1 MEKSRS
7 YLIEA
12 FEYADAIVDISL
24 ADSFFEAS
32 AESQEI
38 NERNEI
44 ASQGAISSIKKAIRS
59 LIEFI
64 KDLIKKFSDFIKNKF
79 MTKSEKDE
87 YKKIKEE
94 IRSNPE
100 LGKEEVT
107 IEDFSQYEKIYDDT
121 LKEINNE
128 MSKDD
133 PDPTKIPT
141 FMEGLIDKI
150 NNLKGVGSNAAK
162 RAAVVVPLKLAV
174 DIADKN
180 VLCAQAINAA
190 MNTELINL
198 EQAEKIL
205 GNKQVARYKK
215 QIQRYAKNG
224 VFHRAKAKILSHK
237 QATLK
242 SVLTSQVKT
251 ILSFTNFDKG
261 LKLKKGKPV
270 INKGSVIKGT
280 VKNPR
285 FTSDVLGGPKGMM
298 KASKAVGDVTDTIDS
313 ITTKS
318 KKTDKMT
325 GEFKKNLNDFR
336 SFIGIKKK

>member
-12 FEYADAIVDISL
+12 FEYVNAIVDISL

-38 NERNEI
+38 NERNQM
-44 ASQGAISSIKKAIRS
+44 ASQGAISSIKKAVRS
-59 LIEFI
+59 LIEYI
-64 KDLIKKFSDFIKNKF
+64 KSLIKKFSDFIKNKF
-79 MTKSEKDE
+79 MTKSQKDD
-87 YKKIKEE
+87 YKKVKEE

-100 LGKEEVT
+100 LGQEEVT
-107 IEDFSQYEKIYDDT
+107 IEDFSQYEKIYDDA

-128 MSKDD
+128 MAKED

-141 FMEGLIDKI
+141 FMEGLVDKI
-150 NNLKGVGSNAAK
+150 NNLKGVGSNVAK

-180 VLCAQAINAA
+180 VLCAKAINAA
-190 MNTELINL
+190 MNSELINL

-224 VFHRAKAKILSHK
+224 IFHRAKAKILSHK

-242 SVLTSQVKT
+242 SVLTSQVRT
-251 ILSFTNFDKG
+251 ILSFTNFNKA
-261 LKLKKGKPV
+261 LKLKKGKPP
-270 INKGSVIKGT
+270 ISKGSVIKGT

-298 KASKAVGDVTDTIDS
+298 KTSKAVSDVTDTVDS
-313 ITTKS
+313 IVSTS
-318 KKTDKMT
+318 KKTTKMR
-325 GEFKKNLNDFR
+325 GELEKNLNDFR
-336 SFIGIKKK
+336 SFIGIRKK